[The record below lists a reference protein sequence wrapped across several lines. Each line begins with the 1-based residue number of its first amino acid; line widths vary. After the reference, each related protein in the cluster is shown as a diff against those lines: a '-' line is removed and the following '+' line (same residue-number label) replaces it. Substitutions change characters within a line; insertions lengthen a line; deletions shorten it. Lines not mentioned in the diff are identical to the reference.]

1 MVARNVRNSA
11 NSYIYKKKRE
21 FELETV
27 KKYINTINEKKYIL
41 KLTKHE
47 DIMNATVSKNKEDRN
62 LIDQLLTTSELIPT
76 NILKLAKP
84 IKCQSRYINYRAV
97 VCLPVDGLQSVD
109 QYSDIKSKHLQ
120 GYIRHY
126 VKNTVMDLLK
136 EHERA
141 LSVKLRLCEPNEEEK
156 RLRDLF
162 SSKNKEYRERNR
174 GITEK
179 TTNIYVDDDKTRFR
193 VIKEK
198 ITVSDTRRK
207 IATKEDKKRL
217 LDESKKRM
225 KYARNAWSQTTN
237 QTFSCSFTVLHAVK
251 SEGPVFDKPKEKTYE
266 KIADSVFNKPKES
279 TYERI
284 VNSEPRVVRL
294 EKVFEWL
301 NCLEEHR

>member
-1 MVARNVRNSA
+1 MVSRNVRNSA

-27 KKYINTINEKKYIL
+27 KKYINAINWKNYTL
-41 KLTKHE
+41 KLIKHE
-47 DIMNATVSKNKEDRN
+47 DIMNASVSKNQEDKN
-62 LIDQLLTTSELIPT
+62 LINQLLTTSELIPI
-76 NILKLAKP
+76 NMLKLAKP
-84 IKCQSRYINYRAV
+84 IKCQSRYISYRAV
-97 VCLPVDGLQSVD
+97 VCLSIDGSQEID
-109 QYSDIKSKHLQ
+109 QFSDIRSKHLQ

-126 VKNTVMDLLK
+126 VKKTIMDLLK
-136 EHERA
+136 ERERV
-141 LSVKLRLCEPNEEEK
+141 LSVKLRLCEPNEEER

-179 TTNIYVDDDKTRFR
+179 TTNVYIDDDKTRFR

-198 ITVSDTRRK
+198 ITILDTRRK
-207 IATKEDKKRL
+207 IATKEEKKRL

-225 KYARNAWSQTTN
+225 AHARNTWSGIKN
-237 QTFSCSFTVLHAVK
+237 QEFSCSFTVLHAVK
-251 SEGPVFDKPKEKTYE
+251 SGGPVFDKPKEKTYE
-266 KIADSVFNKPKES
+266 KIVNSEPI
-279 TYERI
+279 TYEK
-284 VNSEPRVVRL
+284 VVKSEPRVVRL